1 MEQVFIGRQPILNKN
16 DKIFA
21 YELLF
26 RNASSLAANVTD
38 HSMATASVMVNAL
51 NNIGFKSLVGEKKG
65 FINVNEEMLSGGFIE
80 LLPKENTVLEILEHV
95 EINIKLIGLCTS
107 LKERGYLFALDD
119 FIYNDSYLPLLSI
132 AEYVK
137 IDIMLYNKNGLEDI
151 VKLLKKHPVRLL
163 AEKVETKEDYEYCS
177 SLGFEFFQGYF
188 FAKPTIVTGKTISP
202 SQLVLFE
209 LFNSLSKEEDVGIIE
224 RQFKKNPQLDIKLL
238 KFMNS
243 ATFYFTQKIDSIRQA
258 IMMLGYHNLQKWV
271 ALMLFAKE
279 SDDIKSN
286 PLLEKATIR
295 GLIMESIT
303 YNITKVRAKGDSAF
317 IAGILSLT
325 DVLLGI
331 PLNDIISDLNLSN
344 EIYSALAKREG
355 FLGGLLYIIEKFEE
369 EELSNIQDILNEYK
383 LNINDLLAAETKA
396 IMEFEHIDKQ

>member
-1 MEQVFIGRQPILNKN
+1 MEQVFIGRQPILNKKE
-16 DKIFA
+16 KIFA

-95 EINIKLIGLCTS
+95 EINSYFIELCKS
-107 LKERGYLFALDD
+107 LRGKGYLFALDD
-119 FIYNDSYLPLLSI
+119 FIYSDSYLPLLDI

-137 IDIMLYNKNGLEDI
+137 IDIMLYDKNGLEDI

-177 SLGFEFFQGYF
+177 NLGFEFFQGYF
-188 FAKPTIVTGKTISP
+188 FAKPTIITGKTISP
-202 SQLVLFE
+202 SQLVLFQ

-303 YNITKVRAKGDSAF
+303 YNITKIRAKGDSAF

-331 PLNDIISDLNLSN
+331 PLDDIISDLNLSN

-369 EELSNIQDILNEYK
+369 EELNKIQNILNEYK

-396 IMEFEHIDKQ
+396 IMDFEHIDKQ

>member
-1 MEQVFIGRQPILNKN
+1 
-16 DKIFA
+16 
-21 YELLF
+21 
-26 RNASSLAANVTD
+26 
-38 HSMATASVMVNAL
+38 
-51 NNIGFKSLVGEKKG
+51 
-65 FINVNEEMLSGGFIE
+65 
-80 LLPKENTVLEILEHV
+80 
-95 EINIKLIGLCTS
+95 LIGLCTS